1 MMLYPSLS
9 DLLKKVHNRYSLV
22 NVAAKRARDIAEQAE
37 NDPQVHLDE
46 KPVSM
51 ALDDIMNGVI
61 IPIKRPVHDVEENE
75 SLDENRDLEEKAE
88 EETAE

>member
-1 MMLYPSLS
+1 
-9 DLLKKVHNRYSLV
+9 
-22 NVAAKRARDIAEQAE
+22 
-37 NDPQVHLDE
+37 
-46 KPVSM
+46 M

-61 IPIKRPVHDVEENE
+61 IPIKHPVHDVEETE